1 MRMSLSVKN
10 QSIETSGLPKDYRE
24 VLCEYIWNGYE
35 ANATEVSLSFK
46 LNATGEGVESIT
58 IADNGDGINYNT
70 LSETFGSFLVSQK
83 NSLALKEK
91 SKANKGKGRFSFGL
105 FASLAEWDTCY
116 CEEGKY
122 KKYKI
127 RLANSNK
134 QELNYDD
141 LPQDSVDEKTGTT
154 VSFYNI
160 DGVSKAHL
168 EFLALEEFLLGEFAW
183 FLYLHKD
190 DGHKLLVNGVELCY
204 QKHINDTLSKEIE
217 HTINGKNFKI
227 NLVVWRNKIKE
238 KFCCYFMTEQ
248 GALCGVD
255 TTTFNRNT
263 VDFNHSVFVASSAF
277 DKFTGI
283 SFVENSQ
290 LEIGKPAE
298 YYDIIRELK
307 GVVQKLISQQ
317 LSLYM
322 AGKAEAEVQKMINE
336 RKTFPVFP
344 DDEYGQLRKNDL
356 VRVTKEIYCTEPKIF
371 YKLSDLQEKSL
382 LAFLNLL
389 LSSEERE
396 AILSVIEQI
405 VELSPEQRRRFSGL
419 LQKTRLA
426 YIIDAIEFIENRYQ
440 VIEIL
445 KSLIFD
451 LHKFTTERD
460 HIQKIIEQHFW
471 LFGEQYHL
479 ASADVQMNQALAGY
493 LNILYG
499 ASTPAGTLL
508 PDEEENRR
516 MDIFLC
522 NSRKVEN
529 SYGDFLEE
537 NIVLELKAPKVP
549 LSIKVIRQI
558 EDYMRFI
565 RRQPQFSSIRRRW
578 KFIAVCKEVDDDVK
592 DLYKA
597 FEDKGKP
604 GLVHIVDDFEVYALC
619 WDDVFKSFELRHS
632 FILDKLKFDKTELA
646 KELAAQDKNRATVD
660 ALTEQVLAM

>member
-24 VLCEYIWNGYE
+24 ALCEYIWNGYE
-35 ANATEVSLSFK
+35 ANATEVSIAYT
-46 LNATGEGVESIT
+46 LNVTGEGVESIT
-58 IADNGDGINYNT
+58 VTDNGDGINYNT

-127 RLANSNK
+127 RLTNANK
-134 QELNYDD
+134 QEINYDD
-141 LPQDSVDEKTGTT
+141 LPQDSVDEKTGTK

-160 DGVSKAHL
+160 DGVSKGHL
-168 EFLALEEFLLGEFAW
+168 DFVSLEEFLLGEFAW

-190 DGHKLLVNGVELCY
+190 DGYKLFVNGIELCY
-204 QKHINDTLSKEIE
+204 QKHINDALSREIE
-217 HTINGKNFKI
+217 YSINGKNFKI
-227 NLVVWRNKIKE
+227 NLVVWKNKIKE

-248 GALCGVD
+248 GVLCGVD

-263 VDFNHSVFVASSAF
+263 VGFNHSVFIASSVF
-277 DKFTGI
+277 DKFTGV
-283 SFVENSQ
+283 SFVDNSQ

-298 YYDIIRELK
+298 YYDIIKELK
-307 GVVQKLISQQ
+307 VVVQRLIAQQ

-322 AGKAEAEVQKMINE
+322 SGKAESEVQKMINE
-336 RKTFPVFP
+336 RKTFPVFS
-344 DDEYGQLRKNDL
+344 DDDYGQLRKNDL
-356 VRVTKEIYCTEPKIF
+356 IRVTKEIYCTEPKIF

-389 LSSEERE
+389 LSSEERNSV
-396 AILSVIEQI
+396 LSVIEQI
-405 VELSPEQRRRFSGL
+405 VELSPEQRKRFSGL

-426 YIIDAIEFIENRYQ
+426 YIIDSIDFIENRYQ
-440 VIEIL
+440 VIELL

-451 LHKFTTERD
+451 LYKFTNERN

-479 ASADVQMNQALAGY
+479 ASADVPMRQALERY
-493 LNILYG
+493 LNVLYG
-499 ASTPAGTLL
+499 ASKPEDALL

-529 SYGDFLEE
+529 NYGNFLEE

-565 RRQPQFSSIRRRW
+565 RRQPQFLSIHRKW
-578 KFIAVCKEVDDDVK
+578 KFIAVCKEIDNDVK

-604 GLVHIVDDFEVYALC
+604 GLVHIVDDFEIYALC
-619 WDDVFKSFELRHS
+619 WDDVFKSFDLRHS
-632 FILDKLKFDKTELA
+632 FILDKLKLDRMELA
-646 KELAAQDKNRATVD
+646 KELNDKTNSRDTVD
-660 ALTEQVLAM
+660 DLTEKALAI